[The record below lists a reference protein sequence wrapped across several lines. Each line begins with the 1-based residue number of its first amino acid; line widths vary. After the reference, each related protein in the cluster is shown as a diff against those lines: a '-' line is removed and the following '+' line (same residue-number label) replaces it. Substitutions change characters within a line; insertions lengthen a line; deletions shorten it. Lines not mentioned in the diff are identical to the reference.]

1 MIDTIC
7 AIATPLGMGSIGIV
21 RVSGPLAA
29 DIATTIC
36 GCFPPRRGVYF
47 RPFLSSTGETIDQG
61 IALYFPK
68 PQSFTGED
76 VLELQGHGGR
86 VVIDLLLTRV
96 LELGARLARP
106 GEFSERAFING
117 KLDLLQAEAIAD
129 LISSDTA
136 AAARAASRS
145 LQGEFSRQVN
155 TLVESLID
163 LRMCIE
169 AAIDFSEENVNFFS
183 DTVLTTSLTELQV
196 RLKSLQDTAGKGRLL
211 RDGMTVVIVGKPNVG
226 KSSLL
231 NHLARFEAAIV
242 TEIPGTTRD
251 VLREHISIDG
261 IPLHLVDT
269 AGLHESDDQIECEG
283 IRRAWLEIE
292 ASDLILMM
300 VDDQLGWT
308 IQERGL
314 IKKFPVDIPVTIL
327 CNKIDL
333 SGQKPLI
340 FDDVYGTK
348 ILISV
353 KTGAGLDLLHE
364 HLKTRIGYQGG
375 WDGEFIARRRHLEA
389 LKRAAEFV
397 ALGSQ
402 QLNNFHS
409 VELAAEELREAQ
421 NSLMEITGRF
431 TSEELLS
438 RIFSTFCI
446 GK

>member
-7 AIATPLGMGSIGIV
+7 AIATPLGTGSIGVV

-36 GCFPPRRGVYF
+36 GCFTLRRGVYF
-47 RPFLSSTGETIDQG
+47 RPFLSGTGEIIDQG

-86 VVIDLLLTRV
+86 IVMDLLLTRV

-145 LQGEFSRQVN
+145 LQGEFSRQVDII
-155 TLVESLID
+155 VESLID

-169 AAIDFSEENVNFFS
+169 AAIDFPEDV
-183 DTVLTTSLTELQV
+183 DLLTDGTILTRLAELQI
-196 RLKSLQDTAGKGRLL
+196 RLKALQDTAGKGKLL

-242 TEIPGTTRD
+242 TDIPGTTRD
-251 VLREHISIDG
+251 VLREHISING

-283 IRRAWLEIE
+283 IRRAWLEIG

-300 VDDQLGWT
+300 VDNRVGWT
-308 IQERGL
+308 AQESVL
-314 IKKFPVDIPVTIL
+314 IEKFPVGIPVTIIY
-327 CNKIDL
+327 NKIDL
-333 SGQKPLI
+333 NDQNPSI
-340 FDDVYGTK
+340 FDDEYGTK
-348 ILISV
+348 ILISI

-375 WDGEFIARRRHLEA
+375 WDGEFIARRRHLAA

-397 ALGSQ
+397 ALGLK
-402 QLNNFHS
+402 QLNVFHS
-409 VELAAEELREAQ
+409 IELAAEELREAQ
-421 NSLMEITGRF
+421 NSLMEITGKF

-438 RIFSTFCI
+438 RVFSTFCI